1 MKKTLVLILSLF
13 AFNATFSQDTD
24 SQENERDNN
33 SRRKGIYEIN
43 FITSTLNENSRL
55 NNLTGINDINLVN
68 MGVEVVLG
76 YSTSMGFE
84 YTFTIGAEGWTNKTN
99 NKQIVSLS
107 GLYGAN
113 FGYRLALCKNE
124 KFTIT
129 PRLGIGWNVNTL
141 NYAEVSNRDIFYSEL
156 SQYSWQVNQYNNF
169 YVPAALNLQ
178 YSPSKGFA
186 ILLGA
191 EYRYFFYHGDMH
203 VANTYQKVKDFPQFS
218 ANQLSFK
225 LGIATSL

>member
-13 AFNATFSQDTD
+13 AFNATFSQDTG

-68 MGVEVVLG
+68 MGAEVVLG

-107 GLYGAN
+107 RSEERRVGKECR
-113 FGYRLALCKNE
+113 FRCWRYR
-124 KFTIT
+124 
-129 PRLGIGWNVNTL
+129 
-141 NYAEVSNRDIFYSEL
+141 
-156 SQYSWQVNQYNNF
+156 
-169 YVPAALNLQ
+169 
-178 YSPSKGFA
+178 
-186 ILLGA
+186 
-191 EYRYFFYHGDMH
+191 
-203 VANTYQKVKDFPQFS
+203 
-218 ANQLSFK
+218 
-225 LGIATSL
+225 